1 VLSRSN
7 AEWLAFAIVTA
18 VASHFVAAADTPIDR
33 ALPFVVVLLSI
44 CGFVAVEDSGPPL
57 SGQPWAAVL
66 HIAIVLLLL
75 PPIFLTDERTRLLAY
90 GLIVAAAFALAVAVA
105 PRTIEA
111 YVALTVAGVAL
122 LRWIPFS
129 EVIVWREGLVLFG
142 ALVVLLAQRQ
152 RTPMAIVA
160 ALAIAVVT
168 PIFPA
173 RTMVY
178 PLAVSIPVLRIPLA
192 IAFAAAAYFARYSIA
207 VLCAVAAIAIAVS
220 FVERM
225 RFAVYACAIALFAMW
240 PWSGIVAR
248 AFPKFLIASPP
259 PETNRPVWIALE
271 RGQSVS
277 IDAPDRKHAVG
288 ITASGANAARFRKG
302 TLMGTVEIVGR
313 TGRLV
318 RREIRIGDIADFGF
332 MRREHFFASR
342 NPPPT
347 HPINDVIG
355 YGQSAWLHAA
365 GWMVIGSI
373 DEIASLRFTAAP
385 DLPPGARLQIEAV
398 DFE

>member
-1 VLSRSN
+1 MLSRSN
-7 AEWLAFAIVTA
+7 VEWLAFAIVSA
-18 VASHFVAAADTPIDR
+18 IAAHFVAPSSTPIDR
-33 ALPFVVVLLSI
+33 ALPFVIVLLSI
-44 CGFVAVEDSGPPL
+44 CGFMAQRWPEAM
-57 SGQPWAAVL
+57 Q
-66 HIAIVLLLL
+66 IAIVLLLL
-75 PPIFLTDERTRLLAY
+75 PPIFLTAEHARLLAY
-90 GLIVAAAFALAVAVA
+90 GVIAAAVFALAVAVA
-105 PRTIEA
+105 PRMTGA
-111 YVALTVAGVAL
+111 YVTLTVAGVAL

-129 EVIVWREGLVLFG
+129 EVIVWREALVLVG
-142 ALVVLLAQRQ
+142 ALVVLLVYRD
-152 RTPMAIVA
+152 RTPMAIVV
-160 ALAIAVVT
+160 ALAIALIT

-173 RTMVY
+173 RVMFF
-178 PLAVSIPVLRIPLA
+178 PLVVSIPVIRIPLA

-207 VLCAVAAIAIAVS
+207 VLCAVAAIALALS
-220 FVERM
+220 FLRRG
-225 RFAVYACAIALFAMW
+225 RFAVYACGIALMAMW

-259 PETNRPVWIALE
+259 PETNRPVWVALE
-271 RGQSVS
+271 RRQSVS

-302 TLMGTVEIVGR
+302 TLMGTVEVVGR
-313 TGRLV
+313 TGRIV
-318 RREIRIGDIADFGF
+318 RKEIRIGDIADFGF

-342 NPPPT
+342 NPAPV

-355 YGQSAWLHAA
+355 YGQSAWLHTA

-373 DEIASLRFTAAP
+373 DEIASLRFTAAR

>member
-1 VLSRSN
+1 MLSRSN
-7 AEWLAFAIVTA
+7 VEWLAFAIVSA
-18 VASHFVAAADTPIDR
+18 IAAHFVAPSSTPIDR
-33 ALPFVVVLLSI
+33 ALPFVIVLLSI
-44 CGFVAVEDSGPPL
+44 CGFMAQRWPEAM
-57 SGQPWAAVL
+57 Q
-66 HIAIVLLLL
+66 IAIVLLLL
-75 PPIFLTDERTRLLAY
+75 PPIFLTAEHARLLAY
-90 GLIVAAAFALAVAVA
+90 GVIAAAVFALAVAVA
-105 PRTIEA
+105 PRMTGA
-111 YVALTVAGVAL
+111 YVTLTVAGVAL

-129 EVIVWREGLVLFG
+129 EVIVWREALVLVG
-142 ALVVLLAQRQ
+142 ALVVLLVYRD
-152 RTPMAIVA
+152 RTPMAIVV
-160 ALAIAVVT
+160 ALAIALIT

-173 RTMVY
+173 RVMFF
-178 PLAVSIPVLRIPLA
+178 PLVVSIPVIRIPLA

-207 VLCAVAAIAIAVS
+207 VLCAVAAITLALS
-220 FVERM
+220 FLRRG
-225 RFAVYACAIALFAMW
+225 RFAVYACGIALLAMW

-259 PETNRPVWIALE
+259 PETNRPVWVALE

-302 TLMGTVEIVGR
+302 TLMGTVEVVGR
-313 TGRLV
+313 TGRIV
-318 RREIRIGDIADFGF
+318 RKEIRIGDIADFGF

-342 NPPPT
+342 NPPPV

-355 YGQSAWLHAA
+355 YGQSAWLHTA

-373 DEIASLRFTAAP
+373 DEIASLRFTAAR

>member
-1 VLSRSN
+1 VPSKQL
-7 AEWLAFAIVTA
+7 EWFLFAFTSAI
-18 VASHFVAAADTPIDR
+18 ASHFVAPPATPIDR

-44 CGFVAVEDSGPPL
+44 CGFVA
-57 SGQPWAAVL
+57 QRWTHAMQIAV
-66 HIAIVLLLL
+66 VLLLL
-75 PPIFLTDERTRLLAY
+75 PPIFLTDEHTRLLAY
-90 GLIVAAAFALAVAVA
+90 GVIAAAVFALAVAIA
-105 PRTIEA
+105 PRTMGA
-111 YVALTVAGVAL
+111 YVALTVAGVVL

-129 EVIVWREGLVLFG
+129 EVILWRELLVLLG
-142 ALVVLLAQRQ
+142 TLVVLLAYRQ
-152 RTPMAIVA
+152 RAPMAIVA
-160 ALAIAVVT
+160 ALAVALVT
-168 PIFPA
+168 PVFPA
-173 RTMVY
+173 RAMVF
-178 PLAVSIPVLRIPLA
+178 PFVVSIPIIQIPMA
-192 IAFAAAAYFARYSIA
+192 MAFIAAAFFTRYSIA
-207 VLCAVAAIAIAVS
+207 VLCVVAAIALALPLLARV
-220 FVERM
+220 

-259 PETNRPVWIALE
+259 PGTNRPVWVALE

-288 ITASGANAARFRKG
+288 ITASGANAARFGKG
-302 TLMGTVEIVGR
+302 TWMGTVEIVGG
-313 TGRLV
+313 TGRIV

-342 NPPPT
+342 NPPPA

-355 YGQSAWLHAA
+355 YGQSAWLHTA

-373 DEIASLRFTAAP
+373 DEIASLRFAAAP
-385 DLPPGARLQIEAV
+385 TLPPGARLQIEAV